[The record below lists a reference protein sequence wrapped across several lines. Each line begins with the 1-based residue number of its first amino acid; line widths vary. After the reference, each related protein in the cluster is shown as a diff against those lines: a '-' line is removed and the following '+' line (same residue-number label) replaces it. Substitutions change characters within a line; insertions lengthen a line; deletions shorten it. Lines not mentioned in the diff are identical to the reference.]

1 MSSSILSRS
10 LLALS
15 GVIIFVAGP
24 FHPSGDIA
32 EMLAHPDWL
41 WMHSLLVV
49 GFVTLLI
56 ALIVWQRSTAHP
68 ARTALWLKLAI
79 AATALQALEMV
90 VHTAAYVDH
99 AHLVAGASTPVLTTH
114 LRMSMVFYPL
124 FGTAM
129 IGLIVAGVRDRTLG
143 STRIAW
149 LGILGAI
156 GHSLAPPL
164 VVGLGLMEAA
174 IGFPML
180 MLLALW
186 VVFAAIW
193 PARPAAH
200 VS

>member
-1 MSSSILSRS
+1 M
-10 LLALS
+10 LALS
-15 GVIIFVAGP
+15 GVLIVVAGP

-32 EMLAHPDWL
+32 EMLAHPNWL
-41 WMHSLLVV
+41 WMHSMLVV

-56 ALIVWQRSTAHP
+56 ALIVWQRSTALP

-79 AATALQALEMV
+79 VATALQALEMV

-99 AHLVAGASTPVLTTH
+99 AHLVAGESTPVLTTH
-114 LRMSMVFYPL
+114 LRMSIVFYPL
-124 FGTAM
+124 FGAAM

-149 LGILGAI
+149 LGILGAV

-164 VVGLGLMEAA
+164 AVGLGIMWAA

-180 MLLALW
+180 ILLGLW
-186 VVFAAIW
+186 AVFASIW
-193 PARPAAH
+193 PARPAAR
-200 VS
+200 VSQ